1 MTILLLTISLYA
13 PWVHS
18 LKEKRSIVKSLIAKL
33 RNNYNISVVES
44 DNQNL
49 HQKITISL
57 AAITFNSSKS
67 DSLESKIIA
76 FIEENTEASIIN
88 VEREIR

>member
-1 MTILLLTISLYA
+1 MNILLLTISLYA

-33 RNNYNISVVES
+33 QNNYNISVVES

-49 HQKITISL
+49 HQKITISI
-57 AAITFNSSKS
+57 AAITFNSFKS
-67 DSLESKIIA
+67 DNLESKIID

-88 VEREIR
+88 IEKEIR